1 MRGLARVGLRARRAR
16 DFVWRVQQCNQSAH
30 RQVQRHVTACSS
42 SSSGGGGGGD
52 GDRKRDGS
60 KLGEGMRLSSK
71 GFGTA
76 GAGAGAGAGTSSSSA
91 GSGPK
96 IFSDEPSNWKE
107 IDDKVNKYPIERHF
121 QAIGTGGEDFK
132 LAMVSAVESTL
143 GCSVPASKVS
153 VRSSSGGKYLSV
165 NIGPVVVD
173 TSEQLTAVYT
183 AMSSDER
190 LKWWM

>member
-1 MRGLARVGLRARRAR
+1 M
-16 DFVWRVQQCNQSAH
+16 
-30 RQVQRHVTACSS
+30 
-42 SSSGGGGGGD
+42 
-52 GDRKRDGS
+52 
-60 KLGEGMRLSSK
+60 
-71 GFGTA
+71 
-76 GAGAGAGAGTSSSSA
+76 
-91 GSGPK
+91 
-96 IFSDEPSNWKE
+96 
-107 IDDKVNKYPIERHF
+107 NKYPIERNF

-143 GCSVPASKVS
+143 GCPVPASKVA

-165 NIGPVVVD
+165 NIGPVMVD